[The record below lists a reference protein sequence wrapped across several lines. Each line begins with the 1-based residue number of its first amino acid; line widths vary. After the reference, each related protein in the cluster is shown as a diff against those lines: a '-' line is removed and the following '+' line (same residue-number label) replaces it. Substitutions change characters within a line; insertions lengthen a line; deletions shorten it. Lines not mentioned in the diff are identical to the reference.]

1 MKQASLHLADPE
13 TAPPG
18 GQGWTILT
26 GCGPTPFG
34 RACLARTPLGISH
47 LAFAADQDEEAAVWA
62 RLQRDWPEAR
72 LQRDDR
78 AAAQELGKI
87 FSWPAGGAYALCVQ
101 GTVFQRRVWQALT
114 EIPPGR
120 TISYAALA
128 AGLGMPRAAR
138 AVGAAVGRN
147 PVAWLI
153 PCHRVV
159 WTGGGLGGYHW
170 GVARKRAM
178 LDWEAR
184 HDAAR
189 PESPRIT
196 SG

>member
-1 MKQASLHLADPE
+1 
-13 TAPPG
+13 
-18 GQGWTILT
+18 
-26 GCGPTPFG
+26 
-34 RACLARTPLGISH
+34 
-47 LAFAADQDEEAAVWA
+47 
-62 RLQRDWPEAR
+62 
-72 LQRDDR
+72 
-78 AAAQELGKI
+78 
-87 FSWPAGGAYALCVQ
+87 
-101 GTVFQRRVWQALT
+101 
-114 EIPPGR
+114 
-120 TISYAALA
+120 LA
-128 AGLGMPRAAR
+128 ARLGMPRAAR

-159 WTGGGLGGYHW
+159 RTGGGLGGYHW

-184 HDAAR
+184 HNAAR